1 MLLLVASTAHAD
13 VLGRVL
19 RLADDGT
26 TGTTPAAAPTTQDE
40 TLTAWAGT
48 ARAITLPELLQ
59 HAVQHAPSLESARI
73 DIAIAEAQIQ
83 QTLSRGDWHID
94 AQIYG
99 SSSSGYISGLRIDR
113 STTVGVSVD
122 VSRLLPTG
130 GTITLHGGSEY
141 QRTTSPLNP
150 ADKLTNW
157 SDRVNATLV
166 QPLMQGRGRWIYEAN
181 ERRAKLSRDSAT
193 LGKRLAAINAVQTV
207 VSAYWD
213 LVLAERTIA
222 ITQASLDLA
231 KERLRFTQAGVD
243 GGKVPRSEL
252 PAVEQII
259 ATREEDILNAE
270 LAVLDRS
277 IALRRAAGLPIGAGE
292 LGLRVESDVT
302 EGDSAGGLA
311 DLTERAYTASPE
323 LLQLTKQ
330 NAVASLAIEVT
341 ENGLLPQLD
350 AALTLGPTSAESTFG
365 SAARDLFR
373 ADSFAIQGQLRYQH
387 SIGQENVK
395 GRARELRE
403 NQRKLVVNEL
413 DVRAQIAQAMAQAVA
428 QMELATR
435 RVKLSERAIE
445 LANQNT
451 KLEQDRFNLGKSTNF
466 DVLNRLEEMRQA
478 QLRRTQAIIDWQ
490 KGRAVVMALTGDILP
505 SYGIA
510 VQ

>member
-1 MLLLVASTAHAD
+1 M
-13 VLGRVL
+13 
-19 RLADDGT
+19 
-26 TGTTPAAAPTTQDE
+26 
-40 TLTAWAGT
+40 
-48 ARAITLPELLQ
+48 ITLPELLKY
-59 HAVQHAPSLESARI
+59 AVQHAPALESARI
-73 DIAIAEAQIQ
+73 DIAIAEAQISE
-83 QTLSRGDWHID
+83 TFSRDDWHID
-94 AQIYG
+94 AQVFG
-99 SSSSGYISGLRIDR
+99 QSSSGYISGLRIDR
-113 STTVGVSVD
+113 STVIGASVD

-130 GTITLHGGSEY
+130 GTLTLHGSTQY
-141 QRTTSPLNP
+141 SRTTSPFPPN
-150 ADKLTNW
+150 DKLTNW
-157 SDRVNATLV
+157 SDEVNATYV
-166 QPLMQGRGRWIYEAN
+166 QPLMKGRGRWLYEAS
-181 ERRAKLSRDSAT
+181 ELRAKLSQDAAV
-193 LGKRLAAINAVQTV
+193 LAKRLAAINAVQTV
-207 VSAYWD
+207 ISAYWD

-292 LGLRVESDVT
+292 LGLQVDSDVV
-302 EGDSAGGLA
+302 EGDSAGALA
-311 DLTERAYTASPE
+311 DLTERAYAAAPQ

-330 NAVASLAIEVT
+330 GAVANLDIEVT

-350 AALTLGPTSAESTFG
+350 AALTLGPTTQSEAFG
-365 SAARDLFR
+365 TATRDLFR
-373 ADSFAIQGQLRYQH
+373 AGSFALSGQLRYQH
-387 SIGQENVK
+387 SLGQEDIK

-403 NQRKLVVNEL
+403 NKRKLVVNAF
-413 DVRAQIAQAMAQAVA
+413 DVRAQIAQGMAQSVA

-445 LANQNT
+445 LANQNI

-490 KGRAVVMALTGDILP
+490 KARAVAMALTGDILP
-505 SYGIA
+505 GYGIS
-510 VQ
+510 VD